1 MKDIKNFRIG
11 TANYMLE
18 NEGGTRIR
26 LELNYAK
33 NTFSYEI
40 LVEGRGT
47 NKLIRQA
54 GIIAKDMLSRKAK
67 KNLSYK
73 LLQLKV

>member
-11 TANYMLE
+11 VANYMLE
-18 NEGGTRIR
+18 NDGGSRIE
-26 LELNYAK
+26 LKLNYAK
-33 NTFSYEI
+33 DTFSYEI
-40 LVEGRGT
+40 LAEGE
-47 NKLIRQA
+47 NIDKLTKQA

-67 KNLSYK
+67 KNLNYK